1 MITVNGGT
9 IDAAAESIDTPLG
22 AISITSDPPLFKKD
36 FHLSYDIPTPWP
48 YCKGLSACLVY
59 SQVEAPP
66 YAAPISLKFPPG
78 VSAVD
83 FYLDAGID
91 CVETLKAFVKCSIK
105 LQPGHVEV
113 QGALWS
119 ICDSP
124 FVGKYFGF
132 YDSKRKSI
140 DSLEITC
147 KSKYP
152 NVLGLLRIGSH
163 RNSTQQ

>member
-1 MITVNGGT
+1 MIAVDGGT
-9 IDAAAESIDTPLG
+9 LADAAAATIDTPLG
-22 AISITSDPPLFKKD
+22 PLHITSDPALYKKD
-36 FHLSYDIPTPWP
+36 FHISYNIPTPWP

-66 YAAPISLKFPPG
+66 YASPITLKLPPG

-91 CVETLKAFVKCSIK
+91 CVETLKAYVKCSIK
-105 LQPGHVEV
+105 LQPGNVEV
-113 QGALWS
+113 KGGLWS

-124 FVGKYFGF
+124 FVGRYFGF
-132 YDSKRKSI
+132 YDSEGGPI

-147 KSKYP
+147 KSAYP
-152 NVLGLLRIGSH
+152 NVLGLLRIGTQ
-163 RNSTQQ
+163 RKSTQ